1 MAETPPNDRPDDDA
15 QDGASETRLPVP
27 PEASGDGAADIPS
40 SRIIPINIE
49 EEMKSSYIDYSM
61 SVIVSR
67 ALPDVRDGLKPVQR
81 RVLYG
86 MQELG
91 LAAGRAHKKSA
102 RIVGE
107 VLGKYH
113 PHGDQSVYDALVRMA
128 QDFAMRGPLVD
139 GQGNFGSVDGD
150 AAAAMRYTE
159 ARMTRLSEEL
169 LRDLDKE
176 TVDFVPN
183 FDGSLDEPTV
193 LPAALP
199 NLLLNGASGIAVG
212 MATNIPPHNLGEA
225 IDGIVATIDEPEIDL
240 DGLMEHIPAPDFPTG
255 GMIYGIAGVREAY
268 RTGRGRVIMRAKM
281 REEEIRKDR
290 DALII
295 TEIPYQVNKS
305 TLIEKIAHA
314 VRDKKVEGVADL
326 RDESDR
332 DGMRIVVELRR
343 DAVPEVTK
351 NQLFKYTQLQQTFGV
366 NIVALVNGRPRTLG
380 LKDLIEHYIA
390 HRHEVVVR
398 RTEFDLRHAEE
409 RAHVLEGLTI
419 ALDHIDAVIAIIRH
433 SADTDEAKANLMA
446 GVYPA
451 SLGESDLQRLGLPA
465 QPPIA
470 LNTRGDTI
478 ADLEISPEA
487 SGERGDWLSARQAEA
502 ILALRLSRLT
512 GLEREKI
519 LAEYREILQ
528 EIERLRSILGNESL
542 RMQIIKEELLE
553 LREKYADRR
562 RTEIDPVGGGDID
575 LEDLIE
581 NERMVVTVTHQGLA
595 KRTAIGEYRQQ
606 GRGGRGLKGLGT
618 RSEDWIEHLFA
629 ADTHDYLLFFTD
641 HGQVFWLRVYD
652 VPEGGR
658 TAKGRSI
665 RNLIQIAPEDSVRA
679 VIAIRKED
687 FRDPDFLQSHF
698 VFMATREGLVKKTAL
713 DAFKR
718 PLRSGII
725 AIDIVDG
732 DRLIE
737 AHLTDGDTEVLLG
750 ASGGRGIRF
759 HEGDV
764 RAMGRKSRGVRGMK
778 LRDGERVVGMIAVR
792 RDEAQVLTVS
802 ANGYGKRTTVEKLDE
817 NGEPVSNYTF
827 RLQSRGGQGV
837 TAHQVTDKTG
847 ALVAMKSV
855 TETDELMIG
864 TEHGLLIRMSVSDI
878 SSIGRGTQGVRV
890 IKLRDGDR
898 IADVARLVTDGSD
911 PDAETDG
918 EVPDAALPDVPVAE
932 PAETAP
938 AGDGASGEGT
948 APAP

>member
-1 MAETPPNDRPDDDA
+1 MAETPPENALPTDD
-15 QDGASETRLPVP
+15 EP
-27 PEASGDGAADIPS
+27 GDDLSA
-40 SRIIPINIE
+40 RIIPINIE

-139 GQGNFGSVDGD
+139 GQGNFGSIDGD

-159 ARMTRLSEEL
+159 ARMTRLAEEL

-176 TVDFVPN
+176 TVDYVDN
-183 FDGSLDEPTV
+183 FDGSLQEPTV

-212 MATNIPPHNLGEA
+212 MATNIPPHNLGETVDGVVA
-225 IDGIVATIDEPEIDL
+225 YIDSIEDGEAQIELDE
-240 DGLMEHIPAPDFPTG
+240 LMEHIPAPDFPTG
-255 GMIYGIAGVREAY
+255 GLIYGIAGVREAY

-295 TEIPYQVNKS
+295 TEIPYQVNKA

-314 VRDKKVEGVADL
+314 VRDKKVEGVSDL

-332 DGMRIVVELRR
+332 DGMRIVIELKR

-380 LKDLIEHYIA
+380 LKDLIEHYVA

-398 RTEFDLRHAEE
+398 RTEYDLRHAEA

-433 SADTDEAKANLMA
+433 SADTEEAKANLMA

-451 SLGESDLQRLGLPA
+451 SLTEAQISRLGLPA

-470 LNTRGDTI
+470 LGHKQDTI
-478 ADLEISPEA
+478 ADLGLDEDEA
-487 SGERGDWLSARQAEA
+487 ERGDWLSGKQADA

-528 EIERLRSILGNESL
+528 EIERLRSILGNEGL
-542 RMQIIKEELLE
+542 RFQIIKDELLE
-553 LREKYADRR
+553 IRERYADER

-581 NERMVVTVTHQGLA
+581 NERMVVTLTHQGLA
-595 KRTAIGEYRQQ
+595 KRTAIGEYRSQ

-618 RSEDWIEHLFA
+618 RDEDWVEHLFA

-641 HGQVFWLRVYD
+641 HGQCYWLRVYD

-658 TAKGRSI
+658 VAKGRSI
-665 RNLIQIAPEDSVRA
+665 RNLIQIAPDDRVRA
-679 VIAIRKED
+679 VIAIKKED
-687 FRDPDFLQSHF
+687 FRDPDFLQSHY
-698 VFMATREGLVKKTAL
+698 VTMATREGLVKKTAL

-718 PLRSGII
+718 PLVTGII

-732 DRLIE
+732 DELIE
-737 AHLTDGDTEVLLG
+737 AHLTDGDTEIVLG
-750 ASGGRGIRF
+750 CSGGRGIRF

-778 LRDGERVVGMIAVR
+778 LKDGETVVGMIAVR
-792 RDEAQVLTVS
+792 RDAAQVLTIS
-802 ANGYGKRTTVEKLDE
+802 ANGYGKRTDLEE
-817 NGEPVSNYTF
+817 Y
-827 RLQSRGGQGV
+827 RQQSRGGLGILAQK
-837 TAHQVTDKTG
+837 TTSKTG
-847 ALVAMKSV
+847 ALVALKSV
-855 TETDELMIG
+855 VEDDELMIG
-864 TEHGLLIRMSVSDI
+864 TEHGLLIRMPVAGI
-878 SSIGRGTQGVRV
+878 STYGRNAQGVRV
-890 IKLRDGDR
+890 IKLRDGDA
-898 IADVARLVTDGSD
+898 IADVARLVTDGQD
-911 PDAETDG
+911 PDAATDG
-918 EVPDAALPDVPVAE
+918 EVPGAPPAQAA
-932 PAETAP
+932 
-938 AGDGASGEGT
+938 
-948 APAP
+948 